1 MNCGYFSI
9 EAIGSPYNYF
19 YDGEWYY
26 ERARGL
32 SGLSGIDGFLK
43 KIGKKLKKVA
53 KKRLKVIK
61 KVAKKTAKIAKKG
74 AKLGVKA
81 LKKVGKATVKFIHK
95 ALPVV
100 NTALAFIPGVG
111 WAVAAALTVAEM
123 GMNYAKKKY
132 DQKKARE
139 LAKKLNQKKTVPV
152 TPAKPVTPVSAAPRK
167 VKVNPVLKVNKPVA
181 SSASRKVTRIQPVD
195 EVNSQPAKRTVQYLT
210 VADLMKIQTAV
221 QRQTVSPEYV
231 AALANKEVYGSLS
244 QILRS

>member
-26 ERARGL
+26 ERAKGL
-32 SGLSGIDGFLK
+32 SGLSGIDGFLR

-53 KKRLKVIK
+53 KKGLKVVK
-61 KVAKKTAKIAKKG
+61 KVAKKTAKIVKKG
-74 AKLGVKA
+74 AKLYVKA
-81 LKKVGKATVKFIHK
+81 LKTVGKATVKFIHK

-100 NTALAFIPGVG
+100 NTALAFFPGVG
-111 WAVAAALTVAEM
+111 WAVSAALTVAEM

-139 LAKKLNQKKTVPV
+139 LAKKLNQKKTLPV
-152 TPAKPVTPVSAAPRK
+152 TPAKPVTPANAGSRK
-167 VKVNPVLKVNKPVA
+167 VKVNPVLKVNKPAA
-181 SSASRKVTRIQPVD
+181 SSAPMQAARVQPVD
-195 EVNSQPAKRTVQYLT
+195 EVYSQPEKRRAQYLT